1 MKNKYIIFGLILSL
15 TCSFAHAQQVMVKE
29 KKIGSNGT
37 PTFLLFDIDSTQY
50 QKGNEKAMWKD
61 YLDITSYDQLKK
73 VKSHTD
79 KQDVGHDVYQ
89 QYYKGKWV
97 LSFPAE
103 TWI

>member
-1 MKNKYIIFGLILSL
+1 
-15 TCSFAHAQQVMVKE
+15 MVKE